1 MNNVEQRIPNIKFY
15 LFALILSTIIYII
28 QAGAFN
34 SILLVGYIFFSFVV
48 ACIVFQNFSIQK
60 IASYLWIASTFL
72 VFPLYVVLWN
82 VYHIILMNKS
92 WSKDP
97 DKFVIVLIYSIPLLF
112 GIVSIVL
119 ISKYLKVKPLDS
131 VSRLNPNIKSSPD
144 DRIRNRVGRR

>member
-15 LFALILSTIIYII
+15 LFALILSTIIYIV
-28 QAGAFN
+28 QTGAFN

-97 DKFVIVLIYSIPLLF
+97 DKFVVVLIYSIPLLF

-119 ISKYLKVKPLDS
+119 VSKYLKVKRQIQSGD
-131 VSRLNPNIKSSPD
+131 
-144 DRIRNRVGRR
+144 